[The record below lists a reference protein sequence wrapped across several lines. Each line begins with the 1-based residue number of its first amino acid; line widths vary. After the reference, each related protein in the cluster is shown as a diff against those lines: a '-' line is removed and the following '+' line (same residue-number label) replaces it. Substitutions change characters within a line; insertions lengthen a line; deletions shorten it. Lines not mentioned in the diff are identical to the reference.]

1 MANLY
6 KINPLVLIG
15 VPTLQREPISWEW
28 SDAYGSLQ
36 IPLGASHARYR
47 VVGEIVA
54 TARNLIAQ
62 HALDI
67 GADWL
72 LFISDDVI
80 PPANIFDML
89 ARHKKKLVTGIYW
102 TKSYPKQPYIWRDIL
117 RGPFV
122 DWKYG
127 EFFKVDWAGCDALL
141 INTDVLRA
149 VPYPWF
155 SHDWTFS
162 ENQPRISLPTED
174 LYFYTKARQA
184 GFDLWCDSACQCLHQ
199 DRGSRQMFGL
209 DTTMPQHE
217 AYVSERPQK
226 DDTQIFVADIG
237 AGWWTPHFENSRIK
251 RFDLNPDAKPDV
263 LCDIRSIPEKD
274 ETFDLVYA
282 SHVLEHFYF
291 WEAPEVLREWARI
304 LKVGGEIKIRVPNL
318 KWAAAQIT
326 KACADETYDANY
338 AFGSIYGTRRDVR
351 ATEPDS
357 TQIHRCGYVP
367 KSLRG
372 LFEFVGCFGEIEVT
386 EAGLD
391 GEASLTATA
400 KKIKSLKPQALL
412 PEWDKIRA
420 RENGKA
426 NGKAE
431 PLPAIDDP
439 LDLATGE
446 AAAPA
451 LLLQGELTP

>member
-1 MANLY
+1 MADMY

-28 SDAYGSLQ
+28 SDAYASLQ

-47 VVGEIVA
+47 VVGEIIA
-54 TARNLIAQ
+54 KARNLIAQ

-80 PPANIFDML
+80 PPGNIFDML

-141 INTDVLRA
+141 VHTDVLRA
-149 VPYPWF
+149 VSYPWF

-162 ENQPRISLPTED
+162 ENQPSISLPTED
-174 LYFYTKARQA
+174 LYFYTKARLA
-184 GFDLWCDSACQCLHQ
+184 GFELWCDAACQCLHQ
-199 DRGSRQMFGL
+199 DRSSKQMFGL

-217 AYVSERPQK
+217 AYVLARARTEDK
-226 DDTQIFVADIG
+226 LYIADIG
-237 AGWWTPHFENSRIK
+237 CGIWTPYFENAVVK
-251 RFDLNPDAKPDV
+251 RFDINPNAHPDIV
-263 LCDIRSIPEKD
+263 CDVRAIPEVD
-274 ETFDLVYA
+274 ETFDMVYA
-282 SHVLEHFYF
+282 NHVLEHFYF
-291 WEAPEVLREWARI
+291 WEAPEVLKEWTRI
-304 LKVGGEIKIRVPNL
+304 LKVNGEIKLRVPNL
-318 KWAAAQIT
+318 KWAAQEIL
-326 KACADETYDANY
+326 KACDNPDYDANY
-338 AFGSIYGTRRDVR
+338 AWGGFYGTRRDVR

-357 TQIHRCGYVP
+357 TQIHRCGYTAR
-367 KSLRG
+367 SLENLLR
-372 LFEFVGCFGEIEVT
+372 FVGCFGEIKVIES
-386 EAGLD
+386 GLD

-400 KKIKSLKPQALL
+400 RKIKSLKPLALL
-412 PEWDKIRA
+412 PKWAKIKEYMDA
-420 RENGKA
+420 KA
-426 NGKAE
+426 NGCTE
-431 PLPAIDDP
+431 PPQAVVDNP
-439 LDLATGE
+439 LDLTMV
-446 AAAPA
+446 AAAVPD
-451 LLLQGELTP
+451 LLLQGI